1 LTVEQ
6 LQNLLQGILNN
17 PNTTQPVK
25 DIVNNLQNTLNGA
38 SGPVLEAITKALS
51 GLVTSGVSVVDLLKN
66 VATALGGAL
75 NSVESAAGS
84 AGVALVQTL
93 VSGLNALTAGLS
105 AGLNAAAVGVQGLV
119 TTLVA
124 ALQDLQN
131 KITDPK
137 ALELVKQ
144 LLIAAQQGL
153 LNNPLTQLLKNGLLS
168 PTSPAQ
174 QILTQLQNVVDK
186 SLVPAVTGALNGLLA
201 LLTSPLT
208 VLLNAL
214 TGLLGGLVGSL
225 GSLGGSLGSLGGG
238 GNPLGGLF
246 GGGASA
252 GANVN
257 AG

>member
-25 DIVNNLQNTLNGA
+25 DIVNNLLNTLNGA

-51 GLVTSGVSVVDLLKN
+51 GIVTSGVTVVDLLKN

-84 AGVALVQTL
+84 AGVALVQSL

-105 AGLNAAAVGVQGLV
+105 AGLNAAAVGVQALV

-124 ALQDLQN
+124 TLQDLQN

-144 LLIAAQQGL
+144 LLNAAKQGL
-153 LNNPLTQLLKNGLLS
+153 LNNPLSKLLNDGLLS
-168 PTSPAQ
+168 PNSPAQ
-174 QILTQLQNVVDK
+174 QILTQLQNVVGQ
-186 SLVPAVTGALNGLLA
+186 SLVPAVTGVLSSLVTV
-201 LLTSPLT
+201 LTSPLT
-208 VLLNAL
+208 LLLNLL
-214 TGLLGGLVGSL
+214 TGAFGGLFGA
-225 GSLGGSLGSLGGG
+225 LGSLGGG
-238 GNPLGGLF
+238 GNPLGGLL